1 MSLAAEQMNANR
13 QKMRRFVPLRGTTL
27 PGTRRGWGGCR
38 GACDGFENV
47 AV

>member
-1 MSLAAEQMNANR
+1 MSLAGEQMNANR
-13 QKMRRFVPLRGTTL
+13 QKMRRFVILREATL
-27 PGTRRGWGGCR
+27 PGTRGWGGCR